1 MRILLLGPPGAGK
14 GTQAVRLAAHLSIQH
29 VSTGDLF
36 REHLDHGTLLGQ
48 HDRAR
53 LRAGLLVSDEVTIRV
68 IQERLARADTRGGFL
83 LDGFPRSL
91 AQAKALDGMLAASQ
105 SRLDAV
111 LGLEIAEAEVV
122 RRIAGRRLCRNEPA
136 HIFHTEFSPP
146 DVPGLC
152 DICGGELYR
161 RPDDSEAT
169 VRQRLEVYRSETAPV
184 LDHYQAQGIAT
195 MISALGQVTEVLNR
209 ALLALGKDR
218 AGAPGGDNH

>member
-1 MRILLLGPPGAGK
+1 MR
-14 GTQAVRLAAHLSIQH
+14 H

-68 IQERLARADTRGGFL
+68 IQERLKRADTRG
-83 LDGFPRSL
+83 GFPRSL
-91 AQAKALDGMLAASQ
+91 AQAKALDGTLAASQ

-111 LGLEIAEAEVV
+111 LGLEIAETEVV

-136 HIFHTEFSPP
+136 HIFHTDFSPP

-152 DICGGELYR
+152 DICGGELYQ

-209 ALLALGKDR
+209 ALLALDKDR
-218 AGAPGGDNH
+218 AGAPGGENH